1 MSAGEVGRALGG
13 EVAAPALPMIT
24 AVSMEEAA
32 VTDGPCVNMQAQGW
46 LTGGWIDAAV
56 RVMSAAEMGGIT
68 WSLAGTVQWQQI
80 GGHCVGSGMDSIG
93 FEDQSAIEHHFE
105 AILAIVIVDISLIA
119 RWPDQQ

>member
-13 EVAAPALPMIT
+13 EVAAPALPIIT

-32 VTDGPCVNMQAQGW
+32 VTDGPHVNMQAQGW
-46 LTGGWIDAAV
+46 LAGGWIDAAV

-68 WSLAGTVQWQQI
+68 WPLAGTVQWQQI